1 MANKKSTFFKMVR
14 APFLSSI
21 ISPLLAATLLAFYI
35 TGQFEVINFVVVL
48 IMGICLHIATNV
60 YNDIYDTLQ
69 GTDKIN
75 VNRNEFSGG
84 SGVLV
89 DNPELLPVMY
99 RLARFGLLGAVLS
112 TIILI
117 FRVDPSL
124 RIHLI
129 ILLLLSAFFSKYYTA
144 APVKL
149 AYRGLG
155 EFFVWFAF
163 GPMAILVAAVSQNVG
178 FHKIICVA
186 MPLTGISTLSI
197 LLIGQMIDLDADKAT
212 GKWGIA
218 ARKGNKATSLLYL
231 AVQLFLCLNIIL
243 LSVFFADKGWPIL
256 LSLIPYVLFL
266 PRIRKILHSGYE
278 NPDMLKQA
286 AKMNVLLH
294 LLFSLLLSIGIL
306 LTVLLK

>member
-1 MANKKSTFFKMVR
+1 MS
-14 APFLSSI
+14 FLSGL
-21 ISPLLAATLLAFYI
+21 PLAPWPFWW
-35 TGQFEVINFVVVL
+35 Q
-48 IMGICLHIATNV
+48 
-60 YNDIYDTLQ
+60 
-69 GTDKIN
+69 
-75 VNRNEFSGG
+75 RS
-84 SGVLV
+84 
-89 DNPELLPVMY
+89 
-99 RLARFGLLGAVLS
+99 ARM
-112 TIILI
+112 
-117 FRVDPSL
+117 
-124 RIHLI
+124 
-129 ILLLLSAFFSKYYTA
+129 
-144 APVKL
+144 
-149 AYRGLG
+149 
-155 EFFVWFAF
+155 W
-163 GPMAILVAAVSQNVG
+163 G

-286 AKMNVLLH
+286 AKNEC
-294 LLFSLLLSIGIL
+294 FASLAFLAIIINRHPFNSFIEI
-306 LTVLLK
+306 KS